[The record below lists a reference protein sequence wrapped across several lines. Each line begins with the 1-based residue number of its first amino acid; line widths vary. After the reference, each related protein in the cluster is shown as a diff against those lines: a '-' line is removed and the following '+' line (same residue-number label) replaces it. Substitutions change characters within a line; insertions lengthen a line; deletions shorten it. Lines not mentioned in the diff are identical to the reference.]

1 MSLEKQVI
9 IDRVEFVTEWRS
21 MQVRTKTSVLENGES
36 ISDSYHRTVYDIETG
51 IENLPEE
58 LQPYATGVWTDELLA
73 AKEAANAELLEQLG
87 ITEPAEEETE

>member
-1 MSLEKQVI
+1 MSLEKQVT
-9 IDRVEFVTEWRS
+9 IDKVEFVGEFRS

-36 ISDSYHRTVYDIETG
+36 ISDSFHRSVYDIETG

-73 AKEAANAELLEQLG
+73 AQQAAQKQFHLEHG
-87 ITEPAEEETE
+87 IETE

>member
-9 IDRVEFVTEWRS
+9 IDRVEFVGEWRS
-21 MQVRTKTSVLENGES
+21 MQVRTKTSVLENGKT
-36 ISDSYHRTVYDIETG
+36 ISDSFHRVVYDIETG

-87 ITEPAEEETE
+87 ITEPTEESA

>member
-9 IDRVEFVTEWRS
+9 IDKVEFVGEFKN

-36 ISDSYHRTVYDIETG
+36 ISDSFHREVYNIEDG

-58 LQPYATGVWTDELLA
+58 LQPYATGVWTDEVLA
-73 AKEAANAELLEQLG
+73 AQQAAQEQFNLEHG
-87 ITEPAEEETE
+87 IETE

>member
-1 MSLEKQVI
+1 MSLEKQVA
-9 IDRVEFVTEWRS
+9 IDRVEFVGKFKN

-36 ISDSYHRTVYDIETG
+36 ISDSFHRSVYGIETG

-73 AKEAANAELLEQLG
+73 AQQAAQEQFNLEHG
-87 ITEPAEEETE
+87 VETE

>member
-1 MSLEKQVI
+1 MSLEKQVT
-9 IDRVEFVTEWRS
+9 IDKVEFVGEFRS

-36 ISDSYHRTVYDIETG
+36 ISDSFHRSVYDIETG

-73 AKEAANAELLEQLG
+73 AQQAAQEQFHLEHG
-87 ITEPAEEETE
+87 IETE

>member
-1 MSLEKQVI
+1 MSLEKKVT
-9 IDRVEFVTEWRS
+9 IDKVEFVGEFKS

-36 ISDSYHRTVYDIETG
+36 ISDSYHRVVYDIETG

-73 AKEAANAELLEQLG
+73 AQQAELEQFHLEHG
-87 ITEPAEEETE
+87 IETE

>member
-21 MQVRTKTSVLENGES
+21 MQVRTKTYVLENGVTISES
-36 ISDSYHRTVYDIETG
+36 FHRKVYDIETG

-87 ITEPAEEETE
+87 ITEPAE